1 MTESLVLGAVLEMA
15 LDSDLMSETKEPMT
29 SDQRIREFEELAL
42 PYQRLLFGVA
52 LTKTRNYADAEDLV
66 QETFVKAFKAWH
78 QFEKGTNLKAWLVK
92 ILENTAI
99 NLFNKRKKET
109 GSASL
114 DDMEDFQ
121 IGNAKSLTARSQ
133 RSAEIE
139 ALDHIPSKNVREALQ
154 SLNEEFRMTVYYA
167 VVEGLSYAEIADVM
181 QTELGTVMSRLH
193 RGKAKLF
200 ESLKEFAAEEGYD
213 VTPTK
218 EKKSKLRAMKNG
230 SAK

>member
-1 MTESLVLGAVLEMA
+1 MTNSLLVRPRFSKP
-15 LDSDLMSETKEPMT
+15 LDSGLMSELKEPL
-29 SDQRIREFEELAL
+29 SSEQRIREFEELAL

-52 LTKTRNYADAEDLV
+52 LTRTRNYADAEDLV
-66 QETFVKAFKAWH
+66 QETFVKAFRAWH

-121 IGNAKSLTARSQ
+121 IGGAVSLTSRSQ

-139 ALDHIPSKNVREALQ
+139 ALDHIPSKNVREALEA
-154 SLNEEFRMTVYYA
+154 LNEEFRMTVYYA

-200 ESLKEFAAEEGYD
+200 EALKDFAAEEGYD

-230 SAK
+230 STK

>member
-1 MTESLVLGAVLEMA
+1 MTNSLLVRPRFSKP
-15 LDSDLMSETKEPMT
+15 LDSGLMSELKEPL
-29 SDQRIREFEELAL
+29 SSEQRIREFEELAL

-52 LTKTRNYADAEDLV
+52 LTRTRNYADAEDLV
-66 QETFVKAFKAWH
+66 QETFVKAFRAWH

-121 IGNAKSLTARSQ
+121 IGGAVSLTSRSQ

-139 ALDHIPSKNVREALQ
+139 ALDHIPSKNVREALEA
-154 SLNEEFRMTVYYA
+154 LNEEFRMTVYYA
-167 VVEGLSYAEIADVM
+167 VVEGLSYSEIADVM

-200 ESLKEFAAEEGYD
+200 EALKDFAAEEGYD

-230 SAK
+230 STK

>member
-1 MTESLVLGAVLEMA
+1 MTNSLLVRPRFSKP
-15 LDSDLMSETKEPMT
+15 LDSELMSELKEPL
-29 SDQRIREFEELAL
+29 SSEQRIREFEELAL

-52 LTKTRNYADAEDLV
+52 LTRTRNYADAEDLV
-66 QETFVKAFKAWH
+66 QETFVKAFRAWH

-121 IGNAKSLTARSQ
+121 IGGAVSLTSRSQ

-139 ALDHIPSKNVREALQ
+139 ALDHIPSKNVREALEA
-154 SLNEEFRMTVYYA
+154 LNEEFRMTVYYA

-200 ESLKEFAAEEGYD
+200 EALKDFAAEEGYD

-230 SAK
+230 STK

>member
-1 MTESLVLGAVLEMA
+1 MTNSLLVRPRFSKP
-15 LDSDLMSETKEPMT
+15 LDSGLMSELKEPL
-29 SDQRIREFEELAL
+29 SSEQRIREFEELAL

-52 LTKTRNYADAEDLV
+52 LTRTRNYADAEDLV
-66 QETFVKAFKAWH
+66 QETFVKAFRAWH

-114 DDMEDFQ
+114 DDMEEFQ
-121 IGNAKSLTARSQ
+121 IGGAVSLTSRSQ

-139 ALDHIPSKNVREALQ
+139 ALDHIPSKNVRDALE

-167 VVEGLSYAEIADVM
+167 VVEGLSYSEIADVM

-200 ESLKEFAAEEGYD
+200 EALKDFAAEEGYD

-230 SAK
+230 STK

>member
-1 MTESLVLGAVLEMA
+1 LTNSLLVRPRFSKP
-15 LDSDLMSETKEPMT
+15 LDSGLMSELKEPL
-29 SDQRIREFEELAL
+29 SSEQRIREFEELAL

-52 LTKTRNYADAEDLV
+52 LTRTRNYADAEDLV
-66 QETFVKAFKAWH
+66 QETFVKAFRAWH

-121 IGNAKSLTARSQ
+121 IGGAVSLTSRSQ

-139 ALDHIPSKNVREALQ
+139 ALDHIPSKNVREALEA
-154 SLNEEFRMTVYYA
+154 LNEEFRMTVYYA

-200 ESLKEFAAEEGYD
+200 EALKDFAAEEGYD
-213 VTPTK
+213 VTPTR

-230 SAK
+230 STK

>member
-1 MTESLVLGAVLEMA
+1 MTNSLLVRPRLTKP
-15 LDSDLMSETKEPMT
+15 LDSGLMSELKEPL
-29 SDQRIREFEELAL
+29 SSEQRIREFEELAL

-52 LTKTRNYADAEDLV
+52 LTRTRNYADAEDLV
-66 QETFVKAFKAWH
+66 QETFVKAFRAWH

-114 DDMEDFQ
+114 DDMEEFQ
-121 IGNAKSLTARSQ
+121 IGGAVSLTSRSQ

-139 ALDHIPSKNVREALQ
+139 ALDHIPSKNVRDALE

-167 VVEGLSYAEIADVM
+167 VVEGLSYSEIADVM

-200 ESLKEFAAEEGYD
+200 EALKDFAAEEGYD

-230 SAK
+230 STK